1 MFRRVHARM
10 SWAALNVG
18 APRQAFQ
25 AQTVPTPK
33 QADGRPGVQMMVWS
47 HGPYKCAVIVRRPV
61 PSSISSTGFVLL
73 IFFSLFPFSCLFYIS
88 RVTQRR
94 PAINENV
101 LRVKMYESF
110 ARVTVFIPHDFHGV
124 VGRVGHSGRSISC
137 SDSALDLKESNSL
150 RFHGV
155 PDATEDLVLVRTE
168 KVLHVCVAGEDPPI
182 ARTGRV
188 RRQHV

>member
-1 MFRRVHARM
+1 
-10 SWAALNVG
+10 
-18 APRQAFQ
+18 
-25 AQTVPTPK
+25 
-33 QADGRPGVQMMVWS
+33 MMVWS
-47 HGPYKCAVIVRRPV
+47 HGPYKCAVI
-61 PSSISSTGFVLL
+61 
-73 IFFSLFPFSCLFYIS
+73 
-88 RVTQRR
+88 RR

>member
-1 MFRRVHARM
+1 M

-25 AQTVPTPK
+25 AQMVPAPRH
-33 QADGRPGVQMMVWS
+33 ADERPGVQMMVWS
-47 HGPYKCAVIVRRPV
+47 HGPYKCAVIVGRPSHYS
-61 PSSISSTGFVLL
+61 PSAQLGSAFVSPS
-73 IFFSLFPFSCLFYIS
+73 FSPFPFPFSSFMLIFIQ

-110 ARVTVFIPHDFHGV
+110 AQVTVFIPHDFHGV

-137 SDSALDLKESNSL
+137 SESALDLKESNSL

-155 PDATEDLVLVRTE
+155 PNATEDLVLVRTE
-168 KVLHVCVAGEDPPI
+168 KVLHVCVAGEDAPI